1 MKKKVLSAVLAVA
14 ATMSL
19 TTCAFAEEP
28 GATDPGA
35 TDATTETLKVEFKV
49 PGKIEGDKL
58 TEAIF
63 GESDYTWAD
72 VQSAKFTS
80 DTMFSV
86 QFSTFDGGWY
96 TKGIDTLP
104 KRGDE
109 AKWNTEWDLTAED
122 LAAFDTTKTNGG
134 YVKLVNEDE
143 KTEFTVNAEVV
154 VKKAAEEDPTNPSTG
169 IALAIAPA
177 GLAVAFVTVA
187 AVVSKKKKG

>member
-35 TDATTETLKVEFKV
+35 TDATTETLKVEVKV
-49 PGKIEGDKL
+49 PGKIAGDDL
-58 TEAIF
+58 TKAIF
-63 GESDYTWAD
+63 GESGYTWAD

-169 IALAIAPA
+169 IALAIAPVVLA
-177 GLAVAFVTVA
+177 GAA
-187 AVVSKKKKG
+187 AVVVAVNKKRK

>member
-35 TDATTETLKVEFKV
+35 TDATTETLKVEVKV
-49 PGKIEGDKL
+49 PGKLEGNDL
-58 TEAIF
+58 TKAIF
-63 GESDYTWAD
+63 DKTDYTWAD

-80 DTMFSV
+80 DTLFSV

-122 LAAFDTTKTNGG
+122 LAAFDTAKDNGG
-134 YVKLVNEDE
+134 YVKLANEDE

-154 VKKAAEEDPTNPSTG
+154 VKKAAEEDPTNPDTG

>member
-35 TDATTETLKVEFKV
+35 TDATTETLKVEVKV
-49 PGKIEGDKL
+49 PGKLEGDDL
-58 TEAIF
+58 TKAIF
-63 GESDYTWAD
+63 DKTGYTWAD

-104 KRGDE
+104 TRADE
-109 AKWNTEWDLTAED
+109 DKWNTEWELTAED
-122 LAAFDTTKTNGG
+122 IAAFDTTKNGGG
-134 YVKLVNEDE
+134 YVKLVNQDE
-143 KTEFTVNAEVV
+143 ETEFTVTAEITIK
-154 VKKAAEEDPTNPSTG
+154 KKAAEEDPNNPSTG
-169 IALAIAPA
+169 IALAIAPVVLA
-177 GLAVAFVTVA
+177 GAA
-187 AVVSKKKKG
+187 AVVVAVNKKRK